1 MKQEKELCPICG
13 IREVEIDDLGY
24 YGCRKCFPGM
34 SQSLKERV
42 LDQDGTGQ
50 DWENERRQS

>member
-1 MKQEKELCPICG
+1 MERELCPICK

-24 YGCRKCFPGM
+24 YGCRSCFMGFTHDEKM
-34 SQSLKERV
+34 RA

-50 DWENERRQS
+50 DHEVYG